1 MTRVATDRAGES
13 SGSEPP
19 RAAAVAPPQTPP
31 SASPEGS
38 APAADPTKGKDH
50 HVVPSGADVLASPD
64 GCQRPAPQGPAPA
77 AAAVSEAVA
86 SWPAPFPAEV
96 EGIVAHEVRLAR
108 AARESLPALPPADA
122 VAAVEAGMLADAVD
136 LATSRTV
143 NAVTGDQERS
153 STPGEDS
160 GAQPVGR
167 GITVAAELGQAAAAV
182 QRHGLPPA
190 VAAAVDWSPFG
201 QVIPVLSGSPGAGAS
216 VFTAAISDVLQLAA
230 RCVLVVDTAD
240 PVRSGLAQASRSE
253 GPWGPGPHP
262 AVRIRYAWR
271 AQAVLARAET
281 SLPALTPGMVPPP
294 RFWRPA
300 VRELHAT
307 VVDLGHDAWRVS
319 AHPLIGAGEWLR
331 RGTPLSRPVLVVRPT
346 RRVVNEAAL
355 SRKRRRFRRWRG

>member
-1 MTRVATDRAGES
+1 
-13 SGSEPP
+13 
-19 RAAAVAPPQTPP
+19 
-31 SASPEGS
+31 
-38 APAADPTKGKDH
+38 
-50 HVVPSGADVLASPD
+50 
-64 GCQRPAPQGPAPA
+64 
-77 AAAVSEAVA
+77 
-86 SWPAPFPAEV
+86 
-96 EGIVAHEVRLAR
+96 
-108 AARESLPALPPADA
+108 
-122 VAAVEAGMLADAVD
+122 
-136 LATSRTV
+136 
-143 NAVTGDQERS
+143 
-153 STPGEDS
+153 
-160 GAQPVGR
+160 
-167 GITVAAELGQAAAAV
+167 
-182 QRHGLPPA
+182 
-190 VAAAVDWSPFG
+190 VDWSPFG

-331 RGTPLSRPVLVVRPT
+331 RGTPLPRPVLVVRPT
-346 RRVVNEAAL
+346 RPSLIHAEQVLARLAAWVEIEAVVPPAQLVVMGAKRWPAGVAGVAGRRVAGLVEGAVFVPHDPGLAVGGVTAELTPARARDAL
-355 SRKRRRFRRWRG
+355 GPLLRSWGLLPALEGKAGRSWWGRW